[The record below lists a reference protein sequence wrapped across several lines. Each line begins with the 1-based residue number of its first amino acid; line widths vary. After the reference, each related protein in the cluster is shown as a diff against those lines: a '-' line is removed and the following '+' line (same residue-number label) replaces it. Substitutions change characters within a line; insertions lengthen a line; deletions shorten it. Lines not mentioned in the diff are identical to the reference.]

1 MYLSLQREIWEILF
15 ICLFTYLYFADR
27 AYLEWKSASAIWCKY
42 MPQRVSFFNLAFL
55 FPFGEIPTVLPMR
68 LRFCRFI
75 IISLSIFYVFLL
87 CSIICSCMLST
98 SFSFNF
104 FFSCPCLLVKI
115 IIPHLWDMQVC
126 WKHSSSGYKCPASRG
141 FFKYR
146 SPWRMQAH

>member
-1 MYLSLQREIWEILF
+1 
-15 ICLFTYLYFADR
+15 
-27 AYLEWKSASAIWCKY
+27 

-104 FFSCPCLLVKI
+104 FFFMSMSTGKNTYSPFMRYAGMLETFILRLQMPCFKRFFQVPVPLKDASSLKKIRYFLCGNTGTFCHLLI
-115 IIPHLWDMQVC
+115 AM
-126 WKHSSSGYKCPASRG
+126 RG
-141 FFKYR
+141 FCRLF
-146 SPWRMQAH
+146 QV

>member
-1 MYLSLQREIWEILF
+1 
-15 ICLFTYLYFADR
+15 
-27 AYLEWKSASAIWCKY
+27 

-75 IISLSIFYVFLL
+75 IIYLSIFYLFLL

-104 FFSCPCLLVKI
+104 FFSCPCLLVKKLFPI
-115 IIPHLWDMQVC
+115 YEICRYVGNIHPQVTNALLQEVFSSTGPLEGCKLIKKDKVFSVWQYWDLLPSFDCYERVL
-126 WKHSSSGYKCPASRG
+126 
-141 FFKYR
+141 
-146 SPWRMQAH
+146 